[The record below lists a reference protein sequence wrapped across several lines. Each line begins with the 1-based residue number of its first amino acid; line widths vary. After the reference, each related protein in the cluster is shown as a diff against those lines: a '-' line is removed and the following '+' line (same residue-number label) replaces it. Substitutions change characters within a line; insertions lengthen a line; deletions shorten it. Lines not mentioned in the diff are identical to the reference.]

1 VLDGDSYDGKENS
14 TVVFVA
20 FCCSVGLVSIGAE
33 HNRTRIG
40 SDIRGGIDGCGNCAY
55 YDGCWGTDWYSAC
68 HSWIFTN
75 DKERILVSAK

>member
-20 FCCSVGLVSIGAE
+20 FYCSVGLVSIGSE

-40 SDIRGGIDGCGNCAY
+40 SYIGGRIDGCGNCTY
-55 YDGCWGTDWYSAC
+55 YDGCGGTDWYSAC
-68 HSWIFTN
+68 YPGIFTD